1 MHDIHRPTKTDA
13 LSLLNAANLPTSD
26 LTEAHMDYFWAVK
39 EQQEI
44 IAVIGLE
51 PFSPYGLLRS
61 LVVRSNKRNQ
71 NIGTRL
77 VRHVENMA
85 RQMDIRELYL
95 FTSTAQE
102 FFEKFDYNIVSR
114 HSAPDA
120 IRQTTEFALLR
131 PNNAVLMKKDLR

>member
-61 LVVRSNKRNQ
+61 LVVRPNKRNQ

-102 FFEKFDYNIVSR
+102 FFEKFDYNTVLR
-114 HSAPDA
+114 HTAPDA